1 MRAFLLLVIL
11 LLPACVPYTSVP
23 MVALMGY
30 DSAGKR
36 QRLEEYAARG
46 DVYAMYDLA
55 ESYRHHAYE
64 GGIKPEKAV
73 EWYCKAGRGGYGKA
87 QYELGL
93 LYEGKSDIAVDL
105 SPDMA
110 RAYMW
115 YTLAARR
122 VHQGAI
128 IAQQRLKD
136 ALPDKEVAL
145 GEMWLTEWK
154 LVPCGVDEKDKPLP
168 KGKPLKKKSSK
179 KTKS

>member
-1 MRAFLLLVIL
+1 MRGAVIL
-11 LLPACVPYTSVP
+11 LLMFFLSACVPYTSVP

-36 QRLEEYAARG
+36 ARLEEYAARG

-55 ESYRHHAYE
+55 ESYRRHTYE

-73 EWYCKAGRGGYGKA
+73 EWYCKAARGGYGKA
-87 QYELGL
+87 QYEVGL
-93 LYEGKSDIAVDL
+93 LYEGKSDMDVGL

-136 ALPDKEVAL
+136 ELPDSEVAL

-168 KGKPLKKKSSK
+168 KGKPRKKSARK
-179 KTKS
+179 AKS